1 MLDTPPPLRVE
12 CRQAP
17 MNEAALRV
25 TLQPFGGLLVRIY
38 VYILYMY
45 MYMYIYIC
53 STPRRPYEWSAGRHP

>member
-38 VYILYMY
+38 VYILYM
-45 MYMYIYIC
+45 
-53 STPRRPYEWSAGRHP
+53 